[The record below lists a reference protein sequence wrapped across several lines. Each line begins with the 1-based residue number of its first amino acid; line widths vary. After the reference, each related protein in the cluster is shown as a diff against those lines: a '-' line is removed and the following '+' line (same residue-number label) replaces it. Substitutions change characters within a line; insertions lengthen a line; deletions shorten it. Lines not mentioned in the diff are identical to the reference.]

1 MSTPE
6 PEVAA
11 VTNPKRLTAV
21 AGALLVTALT
31 LAGAVGIGP
40 GAAPGEATTAG
51 ASHAKSQSS
60 GDQTPPSTSHIRSNG
75 WVTVTTA
82 PPGASQD
89 SGSAAPQPTSSGSSA
104 DPLAL
109 PAHSGSG
116 KRIIYDI
123 SAQRVWLVD
132 RKDAVVRTYL
142 VSGGRNRHLLHPGR
156 YAVESKQP
164 QAVSFDGKET
174 MNYMVA
180 FASGKHYPIGFHDI
194 PARSDGTLVE
204 SRSQLGTPQSA
215 GCIRQWITDA
225 RYLWDFAAVGT
236 PVVVKA

>member
-1 MSTPE
+1 
-6 PEVAA
+6 
-11 VTNPKRLTAV
+11 
-21 AGALLVTALT
+21 
-31 LAGAVGIGP
+31 
-40 GAAPGEATTAG
+40 
-51 ASHAKSQSS
+51 
-60 GDQTPPSTSHIRSNG
+60 
-75 WVTVTTA
+75 VTVTTA
-82 PPGASQD
+82 PPRAPRDGGGAT
-89 SGSAAPQPTSSGSSA
+89 PQPSSSGDAA
-104 DPLAL
+104 DPLAV
-109 PAHSGSG
+109 PTHSGTG

-132 RKDAVVRTYL
+132 RKGAVARTYL

-156 YAVESKQP
+156 YAVESKSP

-180 FASGKHYPIGFHDI
+180 FTRGKHYPIGFHDI

-225 RYLWDFAAVGT
+225 KYLWNFAAVGT
-236 PVVVKA
+236 PVVVTA

>member
-1 MSTPE
+1 MSTTE
-6 PEVAA
+6 TEVAGVA
-11 VTNPKRLTAV
+11 SPKRLFALG
-21 AGALLVTALT
+21 GALVVTALT
-31 LAGAVGIGP
+31 VAGAVGIGP
-40 GAAPGEATTAG
+40 GAARGAAATTG
-51 ASHAKSQSS
+51 ASHAESQGGGQPTRPSS
-60 GDQTPPSTSHIRSNG
+60 SHIRSNS

-82 PPGASQD
+82 PPGESPD
-89 SGSAAPQPTSSGSSA
+89 GGSATPSPSSSGNAA
-104 DPLAL
+104 DPLAV
-109 PAHSGSG
+109 PAHSGAG

-132 RKDAVVRTYL
+132 RKGAVARTYL

-156 YAVESKQP
+156 YAVESMSR

-180 FASGKHYPIGFHDI
+180 FTRGKHYPIGFHDI

-236 PVVVKA
+236 PVVVTA

>member
-1 MSTPE
+1 M
-6 PEVAA
+6 
-11 VTNPKRLTAV
+11 
-21 AGALLVTALT
+21 TALT

-40 GAAPGEATTAG
+40 GAAPGEATTTG
-51 ASHAKSQSS
+51 APHAESQSS
-60 GDQTPPSTSHIRSNG
+60 GGQPTRPSSSHIRSNG

-82 PPGASQD
+82 PPGAPQD
-89 SGSAAPQPTSSGSSA
+89 SGSAAPQPATSSGSSA

-132 RKDAVVRTYL
+132 RKDAVTRTYL

-236 PVVVKA
+236 PVVVTA